1 MMDNIQFKEP
11 FEVKEIIAAEPGT
24 SYEEEP
30 GIEEKILC
38 RNCHAHITDK
48 AEEVSINESDYHLF
62 KNPAGIYFRIVCF
75 RNAPGCT
82 IISDYTEKYTW
93 FEGYSWAISLCRICH
108 SHLGWHYISLD
119 RTFYGLIADRLTGI

>member
-75 RNAPGCT
+75 CNAPGCT

-93 FEGYSWAISLCRICH
+93 FEGYSWLFIMPDMSFAP
-108 SHLGWHYISLD
+108 GWHYISLD